1 MPAEESTGA
10 LNGDHD
16 PADFARCPRCQHQ
29 TYRSVIPTASGPV
42 IVYVC
47 DACDASGPR
56 IFIPHIERFEPR
68 RDGAKG
74 ETNLKGLLRLFEGND
89 PKS

>member
-1 MPAEESTGA
+1 MPAEDGSDP

-16 PADFARCPRCQHQ
+16 PADFARCPRCQHE
-29 TYRSVIPTASGPV
+29 TYRSVIPTSAGPV

-56 IFIPHIERFEPR
+56 IFIPHIERFEHQ
-68 RDGAKG
+68 RDGVKG
-74 ETNLKGLLRLFEGND
+74 DASLQGLLRLVERTD
-89 PKS
+89 PQR